1 MCLSPVNEDNLDAGE
16 VTLRIHNDD
25 FRLQMRGI
33 VKAFPGT
40 MALDHVDFDLRS
52 GEVHA
57 LVGQNGAGKSTLIR
71 ILAGIYPMDQGQI
84 LLDGKELP
92 GLTPQTSHRLGMRFI
107 HQELNLIP
115 WFSVAENIVL
125 GDRYPKGMLRTIR
138 WKSLFGKASK
148 VLKKLGVDINPRKS
162 VQELSI
168 GQQWIVAIA
177 RALYSEGSVVV
188 MDEPTASL
196 SRKEVQELFQV
207 VRSLQQSGTSII
219 YISHRLEEIF
229 EIAQRVT
236 VLKDGHRIL
245 TTEVGK
251 TSAKEL
257 ASSMIGRS
265 LADRFPRTDRARQPG
280 PVVLSVS
287 GLSME
292 DRLHNV
298 SFELREGEILGLA
311 GLVGSGRTEVANA
324 LFGTQPYTSG
334 EIRIE
339 GKAVR
344 VGSPTEAIRHGV
356 ALVPE
361 ERRAQGL
368 VLTMTVRENATLAN
382 LRRFTTAPW
391 FPLLSRKKETKSTRE
406 MIRSLSIQT
415 SGLGQLIE
423 YLSGGNQQKVVLGKW
438 LMGKSKVM
446 IFDEPTRG
454 IDVGSK
460 FEIYKIV
467 KTLAAQGV
475 GILYISSELEELV
488 GVCDRIMVLRHG
500 KSVKELTSGETTV
513 HDVLNQCYGG

>member
-1 MCLSPVNEDNLDAGE
+1 ML
-16 VTLRIHNDD
+16 
-25 FRLQMRGI
+25 GI

-40 MALDHVDFDLRS
+40 VALDRVDFDLRP

-57 LVGQNGAGKSTLIR
+57 LVGQNGAGKSTLIKL
-71 ILAGIYPMDQGQI
+71 LAGIYPKDEGRI
-84 LLDGKELP
+84 LLDGRELHS
-92 GLTPQTSHRLGMRFI
+92 LTPQMSHRLGMRFI

-125 GDRYPKGMLRTIR
+125 GDRYPKGILRMIR
-138 WKSLFGKASK
+138 WKSLFGRAAK
-148 VLKKLGVDINPRKS
+148 VLKKLGVEINPRTP

-168 GQQWIVAIA
+168 GRQWIVAIA

-196 SRKEVQELFQV
+196 SKKEVEELFEV
-207 VRSLQQSGTSII
+207 VRSLQKSGTSVI

-229 EIAQRVT
+229 EVAQRVT

-257 ASSMIGRS
+257 ASSMIGRN
-265 LADRFPRTDRARQPG
+265 LAEQFPSMDRARKPG
-280 PVVLSVS
+280 SVVLSLS

-292 DRLHNV
+292 GRLHDV

-311 GLVGSGRTEVANA
+311 GLVGSGRTEVANV
-324 LFGTQPYTSG
+324 LFGTQPYQSG
-334 EIRIE
+334 EIRID
-339 GKAVR
+339 GKTVR
-344 VGSPTEAIRHGV
+344 IGSATEAIRHGV

-368 VLTMTVRENATLAN
+368 VLSMNVRENATLVN
-382 LRRFTTAPW
+382 LRRFRMARW
-391 FPLLSRKKETKSTRE
+391 FPLLSRKKETTSTRE
-406 MIRSLSIQT
+406 VIESLSIQT

-438 LMGKSKVM
+438 LIGKSRVM

-467 KTLAAQGV
+467 RQLADQGV
-475 GILYISSELEELV
+475 GVLYISSELEELV
-488 GVCDRIMVLRHG
+488 GVCDRIIVLRHG
-500 KSVKELTSGETTV
+500 RSIKEVKTEETTV
-513 HDVLNQCYGG
+513 HEVLNYCYGG

>member
-1 MCLSPVNEDNLDAGE
+1 
-16 VTLRIHNDD
+16 
-25 FRLQMRGI
+25 MRGI

-40 MALDHVDFDLRS
+40 VALDHVDFDLRS

-71 ILAGIYPMDQGQI
+71 ILAGIYPMDEGLI
-84 LLDGKELP
+84 LLEGKELP

-125 GDRYPKGMLRTIR
+125 GDRYPKGMLRTIA
-138 WKSLFGKASK
+138 WKSLFGKATK
-148 VLKKLGVDINPRKS
+148 VLKKLGVEINPRKP
-162 VQELSI
+162 VQELSV
-168 GQQWIVAIA
+168 GRQWIVAIA

-196 SRKEVQELFQV
+196 SRKEVQELFEV
-207 VRSLQQSGTSII
+207 VRSLQQSGTSVI

-236 VLKDGHRIL
+236 VLKDGQRIL
-245 TTEVGK
+245 TTDVGK

-257 ASSMIGRS
+257 ASSMIGRN
-265 LADRFPRTDRARQPG
+265 LADRFPSADRARQPG
-280 PVVLSVS
+280 AVVLSVS
-287 GLSME
+287 GLSVE
-292 DRLHNV
+292 GRLHNV
-298 SFELREGEILGLA
+298 SLELREGEVLGLA

-339 GKAVR
+339 GKAAR
-344 VGSPTEAIRHGV
+344 IGSPTEAIRHGV

-368 VLTMTVRENATLAN
+368 VLTMNVRENATLAN
-382 LRRFTTAPW
+382 LRRFKTAPW
-391 FPLLSRKKETKSTRE
+391 FPFLSRKKETKSTRE
-406 MIRSLSIQT
+406 MIQSLSIQT
-415 SGLGQLIE
+415 SGLGQIIE

-475 GILYISSELEELV
+475 GVLYISSELEELV
-488 GVCDRIMVLRHG
+488 GVCDRIIVLRHG
-500 KSVKELTSGETTV
+500 QSIKELTTEETTV
-513 HDVLNQCYGG
+513 HDLLNWCYGG

>member
-1 MCLSPVNEDNLDAGE
+1 M
-16 VTLRIHNDD
+16 
-25 FRLQMRGI
+25 FRM
-33 VKAFPGT
+33 VKVFPGT
-40 MALDHVDFDLRS
+40 VALDHVDFDLRP

-71 ILAGIYPMDQGQI
+71 ILAGIYPKDEGQI
-84 LLDGKELP
+84 LLDGTELP
-92 GLTPQTSHRLGMRFI
+92 SLTPKMSHRLGMRFI

-125 GDRYPKGMLRTIR
+125 GDRYPKGILRTIR
-138 WKSLFGKASK
+138 WKSLFGRATK
-148 VLKKLGVDINPRKS
+148 VLKKLDVEINPRTP

-168 GQQWIVAIA
+168 GRQWIVAIA

-196 SRKEVQELFQV
+196 SKKEIQELFQV
-207 VRSLQQSGTSII
+207 VRSLQQSGTSVI

-257 ASSMIGRS
+257 ASSMIGRN
-265 LADRFPRTDRARQPG
+265 LAERFPSTDRARKPG

-287 GLSME
+287 GLSVE
-292 DRLHNV
+292 ARLHDV

-334 EIRIE
+334 EIRIDA
-339 GKAVR
+339 KAVR
-344 VGSPTEAIRHGV
+344 IGSATEAIRHGV

-361 ERRAQGL
+361 ERRGQGL
-368 VLTMTVRENATLAN
+368 VLSMNVRENTTLAN
-382 LRRFTTAPW
+382 LRRFKIAPW
-391 FPLLSRKKETKSTRE
+391 FPLLSRKKETTSTRE
-406 MIRSLSIQT
+406 MIQSLSIQT

-423 YLSGGNQQKVVLGKW
+423 YLSGGNPQKVVLGKW
-438 LMGKSKVM
+438 LIGKSRVM
-446 IFDEPTRG
+446 ILDEPTRG

-467 KTLAAQGV
+467 KQLAAQGV

-488 GVCDRIMVLRHG
+488 GVCDRIIVLRHG
-500 KSVKELTSGETTV
+500 KSIKKLTTAETTV
-513 HDVLNQCYGG
+513 QDVLNYCYGG

>member
-1 MCLSPVNEDNLDAGE
+1 ML
-16 VTLRIHNDD
+16 
-25 FRLQMRGI
+25 GI

-40 MALDHVDFDLRS
+40 VALDHVDFDLRP

-57 LVGQNGAGKSTLIR
+57 LVGQNGAGKSTLIK
-71 ILAGIYPMDQGQI
+71 ILAGIYPKDEGQI
-84 LLDGKELP
+84 LLDREELHS
-92 GLTPQTSHRLGMRFI
+92 LTPQISHRLGMRFI

-125 GDRYPKGMLRTIR
+125 GDRYPKRLLRTIR
-138 WKSLFGKASK
+138 WKTLFTRAAE
-148 VLKKLGVDINPRKS
+148 VLKKLGVEINPR
-162 VQELSI
+162 VPIQELSI

-177 RALYSEGSVVV
+177 RALYSEGRIVV

-196 SRKEVQELFQV
+196 SKREVEELFQV
-207 VRSLQQSGTSII
+207 VRSLQESGTSVI

-236 VLKDGHRIL
+236 VLKDGHRIR

-251 TSAKEL
+251 ISAKEL
-257 ASSMIGRS
+257 ASSMIGRN
-265 LADRFPRTDRARQPG
+265 LAEQFPSADQPCTFG

-287 GLSME
+287 GLCIE
-292 DRLHNV
+292 GRLHDV

-324 LFGTQPYTSG
+324 LFGTQGYARG
-334 EIRIE
+334 EIRIDGE
-339 GKAVR
+339 PVHIRSA
-344 VGSPTEAIRHGV
+344 TEAIRHGV

-361 ERRAQGL
+361 ERRGQGL
-368 VLTMTVRENATLAN
+368 VLSMNVRENATLAN
-382 LRRFTTAPW
+382 LRLFRMADW
-391 FPLLSRKKETKSTRE
+391 FPLLSRKKERASTQDV
-406 MIRSLSIQT
+406 IRSLSIQT
-415 SGLGQLIE
+415 SGLGQFVE
-423 YLSGGNQQKVVLGKW
+423 YMSGGNQQKVVLGKW
-438 LMGKSKVM
+438 LIGKSRVM

-467 KTLAAQGV
+467 KDLANQGV

-488 GVCDRIMVLRHG
+488 GVCDRVIVLRDG
-500 KSVKELTSGETTV
+500 RSIKELMTHETTV
-513 HDVLNQCYGG
+513 HEVLNYCYGG

>member
-1 MCLSPVNEDNLDAGE
+1 
-16 VTLRIHNDD
+16 
-25 FRLQMRGI
+25 MRGI
-33 VKAFPGT
+33 GKAFPGT
-40 MALDHVDFDLRS
+40 VALDHVDFDLRS

-71 ILAGIYPMDQGQI
+71 ILAGIYPMDEGQI
-84 LLDGKELP
+84 LLEGEELP

-125 GDRYPKGMLRTIR
+125 GDRYPKGMLRTIA
-138 WKSLFGKASK
+138 WKSLFGKATK
-148 VLKKLGVDINPRKS
+148 VLKKLGEEINPRKPA
-162 VQELSI
+162 QELSV

-196 SRKEVQELFQV
+196 SKREVKELFQV
-207 VRSLQQSGTSII
+207 VRSLQESGTSVI

-229 EIAQRVT
+229 KIAQRVT
-236 VLKDGHRIL
+236 VVKDGHRIL
-245 TTEVGK
+245 TTDVGK
-251 TSAKEL
+251 TSAREL

-265 LADRFPRTDRARQPG
+265 LAEQFPSTDQARPRG

-287 GLSME
+287 GLCIE
-292 DRLHNV
+292 GRLHDV
-298 SFELREGEILGLA
+298 SFELRQGEILGLA

-324 LFGTQPYTSG
+324 LFGTQPYASG
-334 EIRIE
+334 EIRIH

-344 VGSPTEAIRHGV
+344 IGSATEAVRHGV

-361 ERRAQGL
+361 VRRGQGL
-368 VLTMTVRENATLAN
+368 VLSMNVRENATLAN
-382 LRRFTTAPW
+382 LRRFRMAPW
-391 FPLLSRKKETKSTRE
+391 LPLLSRKEETMSTRE
-406 MIRSLSIQT
+406 VIQSLSIQT
-415 SGLGQLIE
+415 SGLGQLVE
-423 YLSGGNQQKVVLGKW
+423 HLSGGNQQKVVLGKW
-438 LMGKSKVM
+438 LIGKSRVM

-460 FEIYKIV
+460 FEIYMIV
-467 KTLAAQGV
+467 KDLATQGV

-488 GVCDRIMVLRHG
+488 GVCDRVIVLREG
-500 KSVKELTSGETTV
+500 RAIKELMTRETTV
-513 HDVLNQCYGG
+513 HEVLNYCYGS

>member
-1 MCLSPVNEDNLDAGE
+1 
-16 VTLRIHNDD
+16 
-25 FRLQMRGI
+25 MRGI
-33 VKAFPGT
+33 AKAFPGT
-40 MALDHVDFDLRS
+40 VALDHVDFDLRP

-57 LVGQNGAGKSTLIR
+57 LVGQNGAGKSTLIK
-71 ILAGIYPMDQGQI
+71 ILAGIYPMDEGQI
-84 LLDGKELP
+84 LLDGNELP
-92 GLTPQTSHRLGMRFI
+92 GLTPQISHRLGMRFI

-125 GDRYPKGMLRTIR
+125 GDRYPKGILRTIR
-138 WKSLFGKASK
+138 WKSLFGRATE
-148 VLKKLGVDINPRKS
+148 VLKRLGVEINSRKP

-168 GQQWIVAIA
+168 GRQWIVAIA

-196 SRKEVQELFQV
+196 SKKEVQELFQV
-207 VRSLQQSGTSII
+207 VRSLQQSGTSVI

-236 VLKDGHRIL
+236 VLKDGQRVL
-245 TTEVGK
+245 TTEVGT

-257 ASSMIGRS
+257 ASSMIGRN
-265 LADRFPRTDRARQPG
+265 LADRFPTEDRTRQLG
-280 PVVLSVS
+280 AVVLSVS
-287 GLSME
+287 GLSVE
-292 DRLHNV
+292 GRLHDV
-298 SFELREGEILGLA
+298 SLELREGEVLGLA

-344 VGSPTEAIRHGV
+344 IGAPTEAIRHGV

-361 ERRAQGL
+361 ERRTQGL
-368 VLTMTVRENATLAN
+368 VLTMNVRENATLAN
-382 LRRFTTAPW
+382 LRRFKTAPW
-391 FPLLSRKKETKSTRE
+391 FPLLSRKRETKSTRE
-406 MIRSLSIQT
+406 MIQSLSIQT

-438 LMGKSKVM
+438 LIGKSKVM

-467 KTLAAQGV
+467 KTLAGQGV
-475 GILYISSELEELV
+475 GVLYISSELEELV
-488 GVCDRIMVLRHG
+488 GICDRIIVLRHG
-500 KSVKELTSGETTV
+500 QSIKELMSDETTV
-513 HDVLNQCYGG
+513 HDVLNYCYGGS